1 METIRHVALG
11 CCVISTVAGMVR
23 VFWPENGFTAVI
35 NAVLSLYIVTAGLQ
49 MLRGADWHALTAELY
64 RLTPAG
70 EQTTEQYSEY
80 GRELGLSVSADAVRQ
95 VLAQAGIEAS
105 VQIEDGTCHV
115 NLVRSSDQ
123 ERAQAVLAAS
133 CGELP
138 YEIVAGGGAT

>member
-35 NAVLSLYIVTAGLQ
+35 NAVLALYIVTAGLQ
-49 MLRGADWHALTAELY
+49 MLRGADWHALAAELY

-105 VQIEDGTCHV
+105 VQIEDGACHV
-115 NLVRSSDQ
+115 NLVHSSDQ